1 MYCTE
6 AEVDGE
12 TVDSAATDDVD
23 VVDVAEGARDCSVEL
38 EEAVDVGSKEEAVDD
53 VTFSLGPAVNEE
65 TSVDVVEVDV
75 GEAELVDG
83 REEEATEVD
92 VTSSREVVV
101 TAVEVGVT
109 DDCEED
115 EDDGAEDVV
124 DVDDAAEDVLPES
137 PSSKPLRSSSKA
149 GARFPYPPDPLR
161 ARCLR

>member
-1 MYCTE
+1 M
-6 AEVDGE
+6 
-12 TVDSAATDDVD
+12 
-23 VVDVAEGARDCSVEL
+23 
-38 EEAVDVGSKEEAVDD
+38 
-53 VTFSLGPAVNEE
+53 
-65 TSVDVVEVDV
+65 VEVDV

-124 DVDDAAEDVLPES
+124 DVDDAAED
-137 PSSKPLRSSSKA
+137 
-149 GARFPYPPDPLR
+149 
-161 ARCLR
+161 

>member
-1 MYCTE
+1 MCHL
-6 AEVDGE
+6 
-12 TVDSAATDDVD
+12 
-23 VVDVAEGARDCSVEL
+23 R
-38 EEAVDVGSKEEAVDD
+38 SKEEAVDD

-124 DVDDAAEDVLPES
+124 DVDDAAED
-137 PSSKPLRSSSKA
+137 
-149 GARFPYPPDPLR
+149 
-161 ARCLR
+161 